1 MKIRQEIVNV
11 IYCYY
16 TISLIIRNCQRKLNK
31 LSKENLRTV
40 HKMGKLWKR
49 LIKNISEGIAKS
61 VIVVD
66 VIKLMWDC
74 HTEPRTLEMSK

>member
-1 MKIRQEIVNV
+1 MRQIN
-11 IYCYY
+11 
-16 TISLIIRNCQRKLNK
+16 
-31 LSKENLRTV
+31 
-40 HKMGKLWKR
+40 KMGKLWKR

-74 HTEPRTLEMSK
+74 HTEPRTLEMSKQDKKTETTDGYATFKRQKLKR